1 MRLSRYLGGEN
12 NPSRMFGLEFPQGD
26 EPYFVRWRAELFQK
40 ELPIPNGGFGLQ
52 IMNIDGLQRGVPKL
66 EFLNDRWPQVTY
78 SVKGFNVRVRLFC
91 QKDTVIQQFTVTN
104 RLTSAADLQFII
116 SVDFLMHHLNYMD
129 SENNIKLAY
138 ERGPH
143 GYGVIV
149 VGSKT
154 EEGNEDRI
162 SEQVGVL
169 VGLFRNGE
177 SEQLSLKDAED
188 ISNQRAVEAKY
199 SLQKSDTLE
208 LTAAFRLQFLK
219 RDSVWKDFVLPIS
232 DVDVSGLVQ
241 SPALALDRWPFLH
254 DDVLSRHF
262 LRNLEHILSV
272 CSIPLK
278 VGVLERRQFGDTFE
292 YNASIERNEDE
303 RVHRVTP
310 IALTCGDFGDHVV
323 SVPGSL

>member
-12 NPSRMFGLEFPQGD
+12 NPSKMFGLEFPEGA
-26 EPYFVRWRAELFQK
+26 EPYYVRWRAELFQS
-40 ELPIPNGGFGLQ
+40 ELPIANSGFGLQ
-52 IMNIDGLQRGVPKL
+52 IMDIDGLQRGVPKL

-78 SVKGFNVRVRLFC
+78 SVKGFSVRVRLFC

-104 RLTSAADLQFII
+104 KLTSAADLQFII

-129 SENNIKLAY
+129 PENDIKLAC
-138 ERGPH
+138 EPGPH

-154 EEGNEDRI
+154 EEENEDRI

-169 VGLFRNGE
+169 VGLFRNGQ

-188 ISNQRAVEAKY
+188 SSNQRLEVKY
-199 SLQKSDTLE
+199 SVKESDTLE

-232 DVDVSGLVQ
+232 DVDVSELVQ
-241 SPALALDRWPFLH
+241 SPALASDRWSFLH
-254 DDVLSRHF
+254 DHVLSRHF
-262 LRNLEHILSV
+262 RRNLEHILSV

-278 VGVLERRQFGDTFE
+278 VGVLERRQFGENFE

-303 RVHRVTP
+303 KAHRVTP

>member
-1 MRLSRYLGGEN
+1 MRLSQYLGGEN
-12 NPSRMFGLEFPQGD
+12 NPSQMFGLEFPRGAG
-26 EPYFVRWRAELFQK
+26 PYLVSWRAELFQD

-52 IMNIDGLQRGVPKL
+52 IRDIDGLQREVPKL

-104 RLTSAADLQFII
+104 NMTSAADLQFVI

-129 SENNIKLAY
+129 SKNDIKLAY

-154 EEGNEDRI
+154 DEENPDRI
-162 SEQVGVL
+162 SEQIGVL

-177 SEQLSLKDAED
+177 SEQLSLKDAEET
-188 ISNQRAVEAKY
+188 SNQRAVEVKY
-199 SLQKSDTLE
+199 HVQESETLE

-232 DVDVSGLVQ
+232 DVDVSELVQ

-262 LRNLEHILSV
+262 RRNLEHILSV

-278 VGVLERRQFGDTFE
+278 VGVLERRQCGDIFE
-292 YNASIERNEDE
+292 HNASIEPNEDE
-303 RVHRVTP
+303 KAHRVTP